1 MKPCPNCRRPRG
13 LPHHVMGVCDMVKL
27 SDGRVVH
34 ANRVEIGGDLREML
48 GDNLKVTERF
58 VTSEMRKMA
67 AK

>member
-1 MKPCPNCRRPRG
+1 
-13 LPHHVMGVCDMVKL
+13 MGVCDMVKL